1 MKAIITKQVSN
12 ARNYANEKE
21 TVGKYIVLDKTG
33 KEFVD
38 CRVYMGRSRQAS
50 TVYASI
56 WVRGAGVCTSGRG
69 SAGGYGYHKESA
81 AIQDAIGSAG
91 IELYGDVYGA
101 DHRWNYDQKRENTP
115 AEIAKIKRRMN
126 KRRAYIDGAGDQAI
140 RAALLAIA
148 KAAGLKGKPLFVS
161 M

>member
-1 MKAIITKQVSN
+1 MKAKITNQ
-12 ARNYANEKE
+12 ARNAINYGGQKE
-21 TVGKYIVLDKTG
+21 TVSKFVVMDKNG

-38 CRVYMGRSRQAS
+38 CRVYIGRSRYAS
-50 TVYASI
+50 RVYASI
-56 WVRGAGVCTSGRG
+56 WVNGNGVYTSGKG

-91 IELYGDVYGA
+91 IELYGDVY
-101 DHRWNYDQKRENTP
+101 DHSHRWNYGENRENTP
-115 AEIAKIKRRMN
+115 AEIAAIKRRLAKN
-126 KRRAYIDGAGDQAI
+126 RAYIGGVGDCAVK
-140 RAALLAIA
+140 AALLAIA